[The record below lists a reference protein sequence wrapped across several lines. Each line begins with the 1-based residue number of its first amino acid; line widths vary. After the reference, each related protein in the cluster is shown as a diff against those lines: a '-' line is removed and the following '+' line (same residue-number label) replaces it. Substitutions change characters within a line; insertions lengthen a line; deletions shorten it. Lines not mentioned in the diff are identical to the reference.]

1 MRMLMMRDTISSSS
15 IHMDRDMGKGRD
27 RGMGSLERD
36 RDMVVEL
43 DMAMGRRDRDILY
56 EQIDDFN
63 DFPIRDVMYDC
74 CLASRFDSRVPLPQ
88 PRWSWD
94 LEMQTDA

>member
-1 MRMLMMRDTISSSS
+1 MKMLMMRDTISSSS

-63 DFPIRDVMYDC
+63 DFPIRDVMYDLLSC
-74 CLASRFDSRVPLPQ
+74 FEIRYKSPASTAKVLLQSR
-88 PRWSWD
+88 
-94 LEMQTDA
+94 DAV